1 MDIRKIQ
8 ASRSKPK
15 QQPCFSTRP
24 GGCSLFDFSIPV
36 VVQDTSGE
44 SSHKSSIDALK
55 KEITSLK
62 IRLERRNIKLSKI
75 AEA

>member
-1 MDIRKIQ
+1 MDIRKLR
-8 ASRSKPK
+8 ATRPKSK
-15 QQPCFSTRP
+15 QPSLTRP
-24 GGCSLFDFSIPV
+24 GGCNPFDFSISIV
-36 VVQDTSGE
+36 VEDTSGE
-44 SSHKSSIDALK
+44 SSQKSSIDSLK